1 MGRFSDAIK
10 AEISSYAGTSW
21 SGDLGGQTITL
32 TATPI
37 TPKDMSVIRRTH
49 PDFQTNPSLA
59 GMLDMIILKARDE
72 SGEVAFDLTDKP
84 FLMRI
89 SASKVGEIFG
99 GLFGS
104 QFEAEDEQG
113 FEDRKKN

>member
-1 MGRFSDAIK
+1 MGRFSDALK
-10 AEISSYAGTSW
+10 AEISSYAGSSW
-21 SGDLGGQTITL
+21 TGELGGQQITL

-49 PDFQTNPSLA
+49 PDFQTNPSLP
-59 GMLDMIILKARDE
+59 GMLDLIILKARDD
-72 SGEVAFDLTDKP
+72 SGEAAFDLTDKP

>member
-1 MGRFSDAIK
+1 MGRFSDAVRN
-10 AEISSYAGTSW
+10 EISSYAGSTW
-21 SGDLGGQTITL
+21 TGELGGQKITL

-37 TPKDMSVIRRTH
+37 TPKDMSVIRRAH
-49 PDFQTNPSLA
+49 PDFQTNPSLP
-59 GMLDMIILKARDE
+59 GMLDLIILKARDDA
-72 SGEVAFDLTDKP
+72 GEAAFDLADKP
-84 FLMRI
+84 FLMRM
-89 SASKVGEIFG
+89 SATKVGEIFG

>member
-1 MGRFSDAIK
+1 MGRFSDNLRK
-10 AEISSYAGTSW
+10 EISSYADATWTGE
-21 SGDLGGQTITL
+21 LGGQMITL

-37 TPKDMSVIRRTH
+37 TPKDMSIIRRAH
-49 PDFQTNPSLA
+49 PDFQTNPSLP
-59 GMLDMIILKARDE
+59 GMLDLIILKARDE
-72 SGEVAFDLTDKP
+72 SGEAAFDLTDKP
-84 FLMRI
+84 FMMRI

-113 FEDRKKN
+113 FDERKKN